1 MLFGLLFVSLAAL
14 VRCAPTSTDLSIGDI
29 INGLGIGLVSNI
41 SVTITLDTL
50 VNNLVNIAFTGAISS
65 HPYRFSLTPTRTVK
79 NPLPIELTLER
90 VTSSAGINSTE
101 YASFDH
107 TFSDPLVVP
116 IFGTADSGTIKNVL
130 LTQGVT
136 ASLDIIP
143 LGFLDLLDTDVKLRA
158 ATIFGKL
165 GIPLDVTGL
174 KQENVTTTYEL
185 SLGAS

>member
-14 VRCAPTSTDLSIGDI
+14 VRSAPASTDLSIGDI
-29 INGLGIGLVSNI
+29 INGLGIGLVSSIN
-41 SVTITLDTL
+41 VTITLDTL
-50 VNNLVNIAFTGAISS
+50 VTNLVDIAF
-65 HPYRFSLTPTRTVK
+65 TVK

-130 LTQGVT
+130 LTQGAT
-136 ASLDIIP
+136 ASLAIIP
-143 LGFLDLLDTDVKLRA
+143 LGFLDLLNTDVNLRA
-158 ATIFGKL
+158 ATIFGQL
-165 GIPLDVTGL
+165 GIPLNVTGL
-174 KQENVTTTYEL
+174 KQKNVTTTYEL
-185 SLGAS
+185 SLGT

>member
-50 VNNLVNIAFTGAISS
+50 VNNLVDIAF
-65 HPYRFSLTPTRTVK
+65 TVK

-130 LTQGVT
+130 LTQGAA

-143 LGFLDLLDTDVKLRA
+143 LGFLDLLNTDVNLRA

>member
-50 VNNLVNIAFTGAISS
+50 VNNLVDIAF
-65 HPYRFSLTPTRTVK
+65 TVK

-101 YASFDH
+101 FASFDH

-116 IFGTADSGTIKNVL
+116 IFGTADSGTIKDVL

-174 KQENVTTTYEL
+174 KQKNVTTTYEL

>member
-14 VRCAPTSTDLSIGDI
+14 VRSAPTSTDLSIGDI

-50 VNNLVNIAFTGAISS
+50 VNNLVDIAF
-65 HPYRFSLTPTRTVK
+65 TVK

-130 LTQGVT
+130 LTQGAT
-136 ASLDIIP
+136 ASLAIIP
-143 LGFLDLLDTDVKLRA
+143 LGFLDLLDTDVNLRA
-158 ATIFGKL
+158 ATIFGQL

-174 KQENVTTTYEL
+174 KQKNVTTTYEL
-185 SLGAS
+185 SLGT

>member
-1 MLFGLLFVSLAAL
+1 MV
-14 VRCAPTSTDLSIGDI
+14 
-29 INGLGIGLVSNI
+29 LGIGLVSNI

-50 VNNLVNIAFTGAISS
+50 ITNLVDIAFTGAIS
-65 HPYRFSLTPTRTVK
+65 PQPK

-130 LTQGVT
+130 LTQGAT

-143 LGFLDLLDTDVKLRA
+143 LGFLDLLDTDVNLRA

-174 KQENVTTTYEL
+174 KQKNVTTTYEL